1 MIHLPWF
8 DLQFG
13 MESAFT
19 GDISLHLGLVDSID
33 SGPCEG
39 PAYNDC
45 PERVSLQWVWV
56 KTIWEETENKFKL
69 FTKHYWKLP

>member
-1 MIHLPWF
+1 
-8 DLQFG
+8 

-33 SGPCEG
+33 GGPCEG

-56 KTIWEETENKFKL
+56 KTI
-69 FTKHYWKLP
+69 